1 MISDIVIAIVIGYL
15 LGSIPSAYLAGRLR
29 KGVDIREVGS
39 KNMGAM
45 NVFYQVGPME
55 AVLVTLADLG
65 KGVGAI
71 LLVRWVSGNP
81 LISPFDFLT
90 GLAGAAAI
98 IFYVETA
105 KRGKKLFV
113 RKIAG
118 LEAIDEAVGRATEM
132 GRPVLFIPGI
142 SDMDDVQTLAALTIL
157 GRVSRT
163 IADYDS
169 KIFMPVS
176 RSLVMTAAR
185 ETIKTSYQA
194 AGRPDAYSDDMV
206 NYVTDEQFG
215 YVAAVDGLMVREKP
229 ATVFLLGAFFAE
241 SLILAETGNSI
252 GAIQIAGTARPAQL
266 PFFIAACDFTLIG
279 EELFAASAYLSGEPR
294 MLGSLKGQDVGKAIA
309 MITILLGVVAVTL
322 SEAWDVGIMTDLH
335 AWLVKVFSSS

>member
-98 IFYVETA
+98 MGHIFPIFLKFRGGKGAATA
-105 KRGKKLFV
+105 IGILIFLMPWTVPFLSIVFAIALFV
-113 RKIAG
+113 TRNPTYSYSLLLIVFPFVAGFIYVDRYGEPLALVFYSIGLGVFLCIQYIPRLKEMHGKTGGDWRKVIK
-118 LEAIDEAVGRATEM
+118 R
-132 GRPVLFIPGI
+132 
-142 SDMDDVQTLAALTIL
+142 
-157 GRVSRT
+157 
-163 IADYDS
+163 
-169 KIFMPVS
+169 
-176 RSLVMTAAR
+176 RSLKER
-185 ETIKTSYQA
+185 
-194 AGRPDAYSDDMV
+194 
-206 NYVTDEQFG
+206 F
-215 YVAAVDGLMVREKP
+215 
-229 ATVFLLGAFFAE
+229 
-241 SLILAETGNSI
+241 
-252 GAIQIAGTARPAQL
+252 
-266 PFFIAACDFTLIG
+266 
-279 EELFAASAYLSGEPR
+279 
-294 MLGSLKGQDVGKAIA
+294 
-309 MITILLGVVAVTL
+309 
-322 SEAWDVGIMTDLH
+322 
-335 AWLVKVFSSS
+335 